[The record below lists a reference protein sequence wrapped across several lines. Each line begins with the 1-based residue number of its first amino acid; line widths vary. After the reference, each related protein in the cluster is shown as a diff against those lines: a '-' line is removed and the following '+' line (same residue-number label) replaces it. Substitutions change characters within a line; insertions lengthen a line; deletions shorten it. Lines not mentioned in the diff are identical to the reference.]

1 VPVPSVYVAELII
14 VETGNQQH
22 LSPEIVNKLKLLSSV
37 TTLPRL
43 WIFLMCLVAIVAAL
57 DVTIADKGLQW
68 HVSVGAVSLIA
79 IGLIWLPTALR
90 FLFLVGFSFRAAGVE
105 ATASGL
111 LTPDD
116 LIRDLANMK
125 TTAEQVEQGAADP
138 KSAGQVMDRAIDR
151 MATRYVPADGA
162 LSEDI
167 LTRHARAY
175 EEIRRTRPPGDDR
188 TKAMNGLVNDVRIR
202 AAAAPATARRYAA
215 AFLPSA
221 REGDRIVG
229 LALVEGAPSADVFS
243 DVLRIFTTSASAFE
257 QYHSLRALEEI
268 APVLSPEQ
276 RSEAADAL
284 EREESDPRH
293 IGVMMDRYIPSWIE
307 RVLKVMR
314 SEADSLSS

>member
-1 VPVPSVYVAELII
+1 L
-14 VETGNQQH
+14 VETGTQQH

-37 TTLPRL
+37 TTLPRW
-43 WIFLMCLVAIVAAL
+43 WIVLMCLVAIVAAL

-90 FLFLVGFSFRAAGVE
+90 FLFMVGFSFRAAGVE
-105 ATASGL
+105 ATAGGL
-111 LTPDD
+111 LSSPDD

-125 TTAEQVEQGAADP
+125 TTAEQVEQGATDP
-138 KSAGQVMDRAIDR
+138 KSAGQVIDQAIDR
-151 MATRYVPADGA
+151 MATRYVPADSA

-167 LTRHARAY
+167 LTRKARDY
-175 EEIRRTRPPGDDR
+175 EEIRRTMPRGDDR
-188 TKAMNGLVNDVRIR
+188 TRAMNGLVNDVRIR
-202 AAAAPATARRYAA
+202 AAAAPATARRYTA

-229 LALVEGAPSADVFS
+229 LALVEGCPSADVFS
-243 DVLRIFTTSASAFE
+243 DVLRIFTTAASAFE

-276 RSEAADAL
+276 RSEAADSL
-284 EREESDPRH
+284 EREKSDPRH
-293 IGVMMDRYIPSWIE
+293 VGVMMDRYIPSWIE

-314 SEADSLSS
+314 SEVDSPSS